1 MLVLVLV
8 KPQTDGSALLYN
20 DVKVAQRYVSEKF
33 ITSNDVVILDT
44 DKHAWLKR
52 YSLSFFFLDDG

>member
-20 DVKVAQRYVSEKF
+20 DVTVAQRYVSQKL
-33 ITSNDVVILDT
+33 ITSNDVVIFDT
-44 DKHAWLKR
+44 DGHMH
-52 YSLSFFFLDDG
+52 G